1 MMIKTYCLICVLLG
15 LLSASACGG
24 AGGSTADALGSA
36 CEPSVGIYTTDL
48 AGNSPSAEINTIIA
62 NMVSELQQPGE
73 QTGVTIVNKVSGFED
88 AESVDYLAIINTEAY
103 TYRLTDGETGE
114 IIDADS
120 ADSADWSVNVDQ
132 VATWLRSTVKTA
144 IDNHDLVTSGVGASV
159 TVAGGDSVSLDY
171 SVSTTQGRIIAQS
184 TIGTLGGTLLD
195 DGSSTFRIK
204 IITLL
209 NFYFINA

>member
-1 MMIKTYCLICVLLG
+1 
-15 LLSASACGG
+15 
-24 AGGSTADALGSA
+24 
-36 CEPSVGIYTTDL
+36 
-48 AGNSPSAEINTIIA
+48 
-62 NMVSELQQPGE
+62 MVSELQQPGE
-73 QTGVTIVNKVSGFED
+73 RTGVSIVNKVSGFED

-120 ADSADWSVNVDQ
+120 ADSADWSVDVDQ
-132 VATWLRSTVKTA
+132 VATWLRSTVKTV
-144 IDNHDLVTSGVGASV
+144 IDNHDLVTVGVGSSV

-171 SVSTTQGRIIAQS
+171 SVSTMQGRIIAQS

-195 DGSSTFRIK
+195 DGSSTFRVK